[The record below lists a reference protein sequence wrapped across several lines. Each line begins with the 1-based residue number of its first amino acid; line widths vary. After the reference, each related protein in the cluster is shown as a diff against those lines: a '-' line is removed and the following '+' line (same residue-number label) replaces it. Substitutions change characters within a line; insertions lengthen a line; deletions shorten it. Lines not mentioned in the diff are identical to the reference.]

1 MRLIWK
7 RYDSE
12 FNPVITLVGLGF
24 LVGGVY
30 GFALLSDALRHP
42 LTWVLAAV
50 SLLFAVI
57 GILTLLREYQLW
69 KMR

>member
-7 RYDSE
+7 KYDSE
-12 FNPVITLVGLGF
+12 FNPVVTLVGLCF

-42 LTWVLAAV
+42 LTWVLAAIPF
-50 SLLFAVI
+50 LFAVM
-57 GILTLLREYQLW
+57 GVATLLREYQLW